1 MNPYPPRFLAL
12 YHECDGPVVDL
23 GCGPARPETVTMD
36 RLTNVD
42 LDVTGIPNG
51 VAGDVGQDRGVPL
64 PTATFDL
71 ALSAAVLEHVPT
83 PLTHLQEAWRLLKM
97 GGLLYVAAA
106 SMQPLHEVPGHFF
119 GIYPDGLRRLLV
131 ASWFEVIDEG
141 VEGRL
146 VDMVPWLRLLA
157 PGPDDV
163 WEQVESGLAALYRP
177 PDAGRVFAT
186 GCWAVARKIVP

>member
-42 LDVTGIPNG
+42 LDVTG
-51 VAGDVGQDRGVPL
+51 
-64 PTATFDL
+64 
-71 ALSAAVLEHVPT
+71 
-83 PLTHLQEAWRLLKM
+83 
-97 GGLLYVAAA
+97 
-106 SMQPLHEVPGHFF
+106 
-119 GIYPDGLRRLLV
+119 
-131 ASWFEVIDEG
+131 
-141 VEGRL
+141 
-146 VDMVPWLRLLA
+146 
-157 PGPDDV
+157 PDDV

>member
-36 RLTNVD
+36 RLTNVG

-97 GGLLYVAAA
+97 G
-106 SMQPLHEVPGHFF
+106 
-119 GIYPDGLRRLLV
+119 D
-131 ASWFEVIDEG
+131 
-141 VEGRL
+141 RL
-146 VDMVPWLRLLA
+146 VGMVPWLRLLA